1 MKQIAPSKDI
11 YQTEYLQNREDKK
24 SIYNRV
30 KDGVVSTVAGFN
42 KGNIV
47 GIGAGFLNDK
57 FEHFEAVEGYSPY
70 DDPQLENLR
79 EFIPSKFWNSKS
91 PQESSARLQEL
102 KQEVKD
108 MSNPMYIIGRLGGE
122 FTDVTMLFNILKPFK
137 AVKNAIYGSK
147 AGTQTQRLAKAIAAE
162 EGAKQ
167 LLDPDRAIEDAVI
180 VGGFAFYFNHLGKKL
195 SKYEDSMEMIKNMK
209 FYEEGSNAE
218 IPITLP
224 NTRANK
230 QKEIRTPKNYDELV
244 NNYKTEYPDANIR
257 IEPGI
262 GGRLD
267 PPNINAA
274 AFYRKSE
281 GIIYIDPDKV
291 KDLYN
296 KKKYTKPRVEGV
308 IPFKEGDFESEAEF
322 TDFVIRHELAH
333 RRLPQKTGES
343 KAAYENRIN
352 EVAYN
357 QIKDNRKGKIR
368 TGSLILDE
376 VKIAEAERV
385 DRSLYKNAIDKEV
398 KLTDLDYINT
408 YTFVEKLGW
417 NPMDRMVN
425 RKNRLGIEFSL
436 NMLKNSLYM
445 KMAKNG
451 DVKPDSAEM
460 IKDVVYGPVLLSFLE
475 DVRSLFGKYLESVG
489 KKDPKNFV
497 YLQFDLA
504 NVYDKEKLTF
514 AEFKTEIPF
523 AILNGYKHSVPE
535 VEAAARSAKNFFSFF
550 GKKIDELGVYL
561 IQPTKELDHFNFILN
576 QMRGKRT
583 TKYEYTDE
591 LTGKKITYGLK
602 EVEARVKGLTNLIND
617 VKNSGQR
624 PNYFSVLYRFD
635 VITKRWEDF
644 QRLIVPQLR
653 AKGLDNDAIDDVLDT
668 FKNYKPYETL
678 DSRDA
683 DIFPG
688 EEYKFK
694 PSSYSKFLRSRTLN
708 INYEPLMREGF
719 IETDISLIS
728 QQYFKSIVPD
738 LVLTEKFGD
747 PFASGM
753 FYEFTDGFA
762 PGLQQIYKDFQT
774 KINKA
779 KTPAERKALQ
789 IERNEVLE
797 DAEAMRDLFKGRYGL
812 VDNPHR
818 LFSRS
823 LRLMKSWNNLR
834 LLTGSFAALPDIARL
849 MTANGLQKSMGT
861 LLDLFSNSMTKDL
874 LRMGFEQGRRAGQ
887 IFDLI
892 LSVNR
897 SSIISGTNLD
907 MFSNFNQFE
916 RFVQRAEA
924 FNFQYIN
931 AMNAWTVA
939 VKSIASVDIGSNI
952 IAAALRVKNGVATE
966 VDLMKFAD
974 FGVSNKEAIDI
985 ADAYLKHGYGKDANS
1000 YKNIDFKSIHIA
1012 NTDKWADSKSEI
1024 NAGFRFNRMLNE
1036 ETDIV
1041 IVTPSLGE
1049 TPLWMSKEIGSTIA
1063 QYKKFGM
1070 AFTRRAMQRGI
1081 QEDKLNFLATFASL
1095 LALGMLVDAVRTEQ
1109 TGGNYSKKKLRE
1121 KLLDGFDR
1129 GGLGGIFTDINRIVE
1144 TATNNQIG
1152 LRPLFGV
1159 GKPYGTS
1166 LARKAGILGPTA
1178 STYANI
1184 MEVLYDW
1191 GRGKHTHHTARRI
1204 RKLVPLNNIWYLD
1217 SIFDKLEKG
1226 IR

>member
-24 SIYNRV
+24 SYFNRI

-42 KGNIV
+42 KGNII
-47 GIGAGFLNDK
+47 GISAGFLNDRFDY
-57 FEHFEAVEGYSPY
+57 FEPVEGYSPY
-70 DDPQLENLR
+70 NDPQLDNLK

-91 PQESSARLQEL
+91 PQETTARLEEL
-102 KQEVKD
+102 RNEVKD
-108 MSNPMYIIGRLGGE
+108 MSNPMYHVGRLAGE
-122 FTDVTMLFNILKPFK
+122 FTDVTMLFNIIKPFK

-147 AGTQTQRLAKAIAAE
+147 AGTQTQRLSKAIAAE
-162 EGAKQ
+162 EAAKQ
-167 LLDPDRAIEDAVI
+167 LLDPDRAIEDAMI

-195 SKYEDSMEMIKNMK
+195 SKYEDGMEMVKKMK
-209 FYEEGSNAE
+209 IYEEGSNAE
-218 IPITLP
+218 MPITLI
-224 NTRANK
+224 NSRFNK
-230 QKEIRTPKNYDELV
+230 LKEVKTPKSYDELI
-244 NNYKTEYPDANIR
+244 NNYKTEYPDATIR

-262 GGRLD
+262 GARLD
-267 PPNINAA
+267 PPNIDAA

-281 GIIYIDPDKV
+281 GVIYVDPDKV
-291 KDLYN
+291 NDLYKN
-296 KKKYTKPRVEGV
+296 KKYTKPRVEGV
-308 IPFKEGDFESEAEF
+308 TPFKEGDFESPEEF
-322 TDFVIRHELAH
+322 SDFVIRHELAH
-333 RRLPQKTGES
+333 KRMPQKNGES
-343 KAAYENRIN
+343 KAQYENRIN
-352 EVAYN
+352 KIAYE
-357 QIKDNRKGKIR
+357 QIKENRKGKIR

-376 VKIAEAERV
+376 MKIAEAERV

-398 KLTDLDYINT
+398 ELSDLDYINT

-417 NPMDRMVN
+417 NPMDRMVS

-451 DVKPDSAEM
+451 NVKPDSAEM

-475 DVRSLFGKYLESVG
+475 DIRVLYGKYLESVG

-497 YLQFDLA
+497 YLQFDMA
-504 NVYDKEKLTF
+504 NVFDKDKLSF

-561 IQPTKELDHFNFILN
+561 IQPTKELDHFNSILDK
-576 QMRGKRT
+576 MRGKRA
-583 TKYEYTDE
+583 TKYEYVDE
-591 LTGKKITYGLK
+591 ITGKKITYTLK
-602 EVEARVKGLTNLIND
+602 EVQERIKNLTDLITD
-617 VKNSGQR
+617 VKSSGQR
-624 PNYFSVLYRFD
+624 PNYFSVLWRFD
-635 VITKRWEDF
+635 VLGKRWEEF

-653 AKGLDNDAIDDVLDT
+653 AKGLDNAAIDDVLDT

-688 EEYKFK
+688 EEFKFK
-694 PSSYSKFLRSRTLN
+694 SSSYSKFLRSRTLN
-708 INYEPLMREGF
+708 INYEPFMREGF
-719 IETDISLIS
+719 IETDMSLIS

-753 FYEFTDGFA
+753 FYEFTEGFA
-762 PGLQQIYKDFQT
+762 PGLQQIYKDYQG
-774 KINKA
+774 KIDKA
-779 KTPAERKALQ
+779 KTPAEREAIQ
-789 IERNEVLE
+789 IERNQALE
-797 DAEAMRDLFKGRYGL
+797 DAEAMRDLFKGRYAL

-823 LRLMKSWNNLR
+823 LRLFKSWNNLR

-849 MTANGLQKSMGT
+849 MTANGLKNSMGT
-861 LLDLFSNSMTKDL
+861 LLDLFSNSMSKEI

-892 LSVNR
+892 IAVNR

-931 AMNAWTVA
+931 AMNAWTV
-939 VKSIASVDIGSNI
+939 VGKSIASVDIGSNI
-952 IAAALRVKNGVATE
+952 IAASLRVKNGVATE
-966 VDLMKFAD
+966 LDLMKFAD
-974 FGVSNKEAIDI
+974 FGVSKQEAIDI

-1012 NTDKWADSKSEI
+1012 NTDKWADSKAEI

-1036 ETDIV
+1036 EVDIV

-1049 TPLWMSKEIGSTIA
+1049 TPLWMSTEIGSTIA

-1095 LALGMLVDAVRTEQ
+1095 LALGMLVDAVRTNQ
-1109 TGGNYSKKKLRE
+1109 TGGNYAKKKLRE

-1152 LRPLFGV
+1152 LRPLLGV

-1178 STYANI
+1178 STYATI

>member
-1 MKQIAPSKDI
+1 MKQISPKHDI
-11 YQTEYLQNREDKK
+11 YKTNYFQNRADKK
-24 SIYNRV
+24 SYVNRV
-30 KDGVVSTVAGFN
+30 KDNVVSTVAGFN
-42 KGNIV
+42 KGNII
-47 GIGAGFLNDK
+47 GIGASYLNDK
-57 FEHFEAVEGYSPY
+57 FEHYEPQEGYSPY
-70 DDPQLENLR
+70 NDPQLQSIK

-91 PQESSARLQEL
+91 PEESFARLEEL
-102 KQEVKD
+102 KKEIKD
-108 MSNPMYIIGRLGGE
+108 MSNPMYMVGRLAGE
-122 FTDVTMLFNILKPFK
+122 LTDPSTYIPLVGQMKFIKTALTGM
-137 AVKNAIYGSK
+137 K
-147 AGTQTQRLAKAIAAE
+147 AGTQTKRLAKLIAAE

-167 LLDPDRAIEDAVI
+167 IMDEDRAIEDALI
-180 VGGFAFYFNHLGKKL
+180 VGGFAFYFNHLGNKMR
-195 SKYEDSMEMIKNMK
+195 KYEDNMEIIRNMK
-209 FYEEGSNAE
+209 FWEEGSNAE

-230 QKEIRTPKNYDELV
+230 QKEIKTPKDYDELV
-244 NNYKTEYPDANIR
+244 INYKTEYPDATIR

-281 GIIYIDPDKV
+281 GVIYIDPDKV

-296 KKKYTKPRVEGV
+296 KKKYTTPRVEGV
-308 IPFKEGDFESEAEF
+308 KPFKEGDFESEAEF

-333 RRLPQKTGES
+333 RRLPQRKGET
-343 KAAYENRIN
+343 KAQYENRMN
-352 EVAYN
+352 KVAYD
-357 QIKDNRKGKIR
+357 QIVENRKGKVR

-376 VKIAEAERV
+376 TKIAEAERI
-385 DRSLYKNAIDKEV
+385 DRTLYKNAIDKEV
-398 KLTDLDYINT
+398 ELTDLDYINT

-445 KMAKNG
+445 KMSKKGN
-451 DVKPDSAEM
+451 VKPDSAEM
-460 IKDVVYGPVLLSFLE
+460 IKDVVYGPTLLSFLE
-475 DVRSLFGKYLESVG
+475 DIRTLYGKYLESVG

-497 YLQFDLA
+497 YLQFDLS
-504 NVYDKEKLTF
+504 NVFDKNKLTF

-535 VEAAARSAKNFFSFF
+535 IEAAARSAKNFFSFF
-550 GKKIDELGVYL
+550 GKKIDELGVFL

-576 QMRGKRT
+576 QMRGKRA

-602 EVEARVKGLTNLIND
+602 EVEARVKGLTELIND

-644 QRLIVPQLR
+644 QRIIVPQLR

-779 KTPAERKALQ
+779 KTPGEREALQ

-849 MTANGLQKSMGT
+849 MTAGGLQKSMGN
-861 LLDLFSNSMTKDL
+861 LINLFSNSMTREILKL
-874 LRMGFEQGRRAGQ
+874 GFEQGRRAGQ
-887 IFDLI
+887 IFDLV
-892 LSVNR
+892 LAVNR

-907 MFSNFNQFE
+907 MFSNFNSFE
-916 RFVQRAEA
+916 RTLQRAEA

-939 VKSIASVDIGSNI
+939 MKSIASVDIGSNI
-952 IAAALRVKNGVATE
+952 IAAALRIKNGTE
-966 VDLMKFAD
+966 TKLDVMKFAD
-974 FGVSNKEAIDI
+974 FGVSTKEAIDI
-985 ADAYLKHGYGKDANS
+985 ADAFLKHGYGKDANS
-1000 YKNIDFKSIHIA
+1000 YKNIDFKTFHIA
-1012 NTDKWADSKSEI
+1012 NTDKWADSKAEI

-1036 ETDIV
+1036 EIDIV

-1063 QYKKFGM
+1063 QYKKFGI

-1081 QEDKLNFLATFASL
+1081 QEDKLNFLSTFASL
-1095 LALGMLVDAVRTEQ
+1095 LALGMVVDAVRTEQ
-1109 TGGNYSKKKLRE
+1109 TGQNYAKKKLRE

-1144 TATNNQIG
+1144 TATNNEFG
-1152 LRPLFGV
+1152 LRPLLGV

-1166 LARKAGILGPTA
+1166 TARKVGILGPTA
-1178 STYANI
+1178 STYATI